1 MHFRDLLRLP
11 ISNWSLQCKRILSQR
26 HAPLCQHA
34 LKKGQTPKPLR
45 GELWSYVLGSH
56 SFVNVCTTFCYL
68 LSLFHKFHFNIFFFF
83 SYPSVEFALLGKI
96 KEFRFDD

>member
-11 ISNWSLQCKRILSQR
+11 IPNWSTQCKRILSQR

-56 SFVNVCTTFCYL
+56 SFVNVILTIIHPINSDLYVANFIPI
-68 LSLFHKFHFNIFFFF
+68 LF
-83 SYPSVEFALLGKI
+83 YP
-96 KEFRFDD
+96 